1 MISFESDAKKSN
13 EEEEEKPRVSEQEG
27 NNVRV
32 SKVEEEEEEEGSR
45 VSELRSEN
53 SFDFEEREQN
63 NSLAVGD
70 CKSLWSEF
78 DDFVANEKNEAM
90 EGTSRALSYGFEVG
104 DMVWGK
110 VKSHP
115 WWPGHIFNEAFA
127 SSSVRRTRRDRSSF
141 KNQHTDTHKT
151 DNRQHHNDKNHT

>member
-1 MISFESDAKKSN
+1 MISLELDTKKPN
-13 EEEEEKPRVSEQEG
+13 EEEEEKPRVS
-27 NNVRV
+27 
-32 SKVEEEEEEEGSR
+32 KVEEEEEGSR
-45 VSELRSEN
+45 FSELRSES
-53 SFDFEEREQN
+53 SFDFDEREQN
-63 NSLAVGD
+63 NSLAAGD
-70 CKSLWSEF
+70 YKSLWSEF

-127 SSSVRRTRRDRSSF
+127 SSSVRRTRREGSCAGCVFWR
-141 KNQHTDTHKT
+141 
-151 DNRQHHNDKNHT
+151 